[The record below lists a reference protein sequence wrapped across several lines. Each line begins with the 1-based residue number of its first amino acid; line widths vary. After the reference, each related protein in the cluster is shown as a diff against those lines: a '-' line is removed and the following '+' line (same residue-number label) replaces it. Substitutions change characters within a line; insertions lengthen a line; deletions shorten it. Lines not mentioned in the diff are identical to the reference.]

1 MIYEEEIQT
10 LLETSLRLVCV
21 DLLSMTLPCVYSS
34 KGNTKCKVLV
44 TSFHLN
50 WLELVQN
57 HS

>member
-1 MIYEEEIQT
+1 MKKKYK
-10 LLETSLRLVCV
+10 LYLRPHLDWYVWI
-21 DLLSMTLPCVYSS
+21 LTLPSVYSS